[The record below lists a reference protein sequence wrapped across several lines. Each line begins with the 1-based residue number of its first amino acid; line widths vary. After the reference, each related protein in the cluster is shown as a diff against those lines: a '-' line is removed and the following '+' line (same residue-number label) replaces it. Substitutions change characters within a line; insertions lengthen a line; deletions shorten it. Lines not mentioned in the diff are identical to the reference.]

1 MRGMRGPV
9 LAVAVATVLA
19 YARTLSFEFVW
30 DDVLLVARSQRL
42 REWSSLPTVLASH
55 FWAEVHEGS
64 HYYRPLVSLSY
75 FLDLHVWGL
84 NPFGFHLTNLLAH
97 LATALAVLVLA
108 RRLTGN
114 LLAASIAGVA
124 FALHPI
130 HTESVTFISGRTDVL
145 STLLFLLALL
155 GYARWRDGGSAPVL
169 AGSLAAF
176 FLALTAKEVA
186 VTLPLILLLWDLLVT
201 PASGRATADATES
214 RYGPLVRAAG
224 RYGAY
229 GAVIG
234 LYLVVRMLSLGALVE
249 SDPGVWGTLLTRLLT
264 TTKIVASYAWMA
276 LVPFPANAHYVIVPV
291 VAPPPLAWWGAAAF
305 LAVLLAATAWAVVRA
320 PRWGFCALW
329 FWLTLIPSVGVN
341 LLPLPTAVMAERF
354 LYLPSVGFC
363 ILLGLAL
370 DRALGAAGKVA
381 ADQIRP
387 APAFALAGLL
397 LAYVG
402 LTIWRNEPWQ
412 DHYHLYLNM
421 VDTSPD
427 SDLPHV
433 NLALV
438 QLPRGEIAEAH
449 AHFKR
454 AVEIAPGNPRALV
467 GLGLTE
473 TILGERE
480 AGLRHAL
487 EAERL
492 APKNPNVLGFL
503 GQLYLLREEP
513 ARAVEVFQESL
524 RLHPEQAYT
533 SVLAARALGRA
544 GRQAEAEA
552 ALTRA
557 AALVRPGTEEAAVFD
572 RVTAEVTAR
581 IEPARARAALE
592 RYIARL
598 KAQPELTRAG
608 QADLM
613 DAERQLAFLGG
624 TGR

>member
-1 MRGMRGPV
+1 MRGPV
-9 LAVAVATVLA
+9 LAVTIATVLA

-55 FWAEVHEGS
+55 FWSEVHEGS

-75 FLDLHVWGL
+75 FLDLHAWGL
-84 NPFGFHLTNLLAH
+84 DPLGFHLTNLLAH

-155 GYARWRDGGSAPVL
+155 GYARWRDGGSPLTL
-169 AGSLAAF
+169 AGSLGAF

-186 VTLPLILLLWDLLVT
+186 VTLPLILVLWDLLV
-201 PASGRATADATES
+201 ASPDAAAKADVDVP
-214 RYGPLVRAAG
+214 RYRPLVRAAG
-224 RYGAY
+224 RYSAY

-234 LYLVVRMLSLGALVE
+234 LYLVIRMLSLGALVE
-249 SDPGVWGTLLTRLLT
+249 SDPGVWGSLLTRFLT

-276 LVPFPANAHYVIVPV
+276 FVPFPANAHYVIVPV
-291 VAPPPLAWWGAAAF
+291 VAPPPAAWWGAAAF
-305 LAVLLAATAWAVVRA
+305 LAVLVAATAWAAVRA

-363 ILLGLAL
+363 VLLGM
-370 DRALGAAGKVA
+370 ALGRTLSAASTLDAG
-381 ADQIRP
+381 QIRP
-387 APAFALAGLL
+387 APALALAGLL

-473 TILGERE
+473 TILGDRE
-480 AGLRHAL
+480 GGLRHAL
-487 EAERL
+487 EAERI

-524 RLHPEQAYT
+524 RIHPEQAYT
-533 SVLAARALGRA
+533 SVLTARALGRA
-544 GRQAEAEA
+544 GRLTEAEA
-552 ALTRA
+552 ALAGA
-557 AALVRPGTEEAAVFD
+557 AALVRPGTEEAALLD
-572 RVTAEVTAR
+572 RVTAEITAR

-592 RYIARL
+592 RYVARL
-598 KAQPELTRAG
+598 RAQPELTRAG

-613 DAERQLAFLGG
+613 DAERQLAFLAG

>member
-1 MRGMRGPV
+1 
-9 LAVAVATVLA
+9 
-19 YARTLSFEFVW
+19 
-30 DDVLLVARSQRL
+30 
-42 REWSSLPTVLASH
+42 
-55 FWAEVHEGS
+55 
-64 HYYRPLVSLSY
+64 VSLSY
-75 FLDLHVWGL
+75 FLDLHAWGL
-84 NPFGFHLTNLLAH
+84 DPLGFHLTNLLAH

-114 LLAASIAGVA
+114 LFAASIAGVA

-155 GYARWRDGGSAPVL
+155 GYARWRDGGSPLTL
-169 AGSLAAF
+169 AGSLGAF

-186 VTLPLILLLWDLLVT
+186 VTLPLILVLWDLLV
-201 PASGRATADATES
+201 ASPDAAAKADVDVP
-214 RYGPLVRAAG
+214 RYRPLVRAAG
-224 RYGAY
+224 RYSAY

-234 LYLVVRMLSLGALVE
+234 LYLVIRMLSLGALVE
-249 SDPGVWGTLLTRLLT
+249 SDPGVWGSLLTRFLT

-276 LVPFPANAHYVIVPV
+276 FVPFPANAHYVIVPV
-291 VAPPPLAWWGAAAF
+291 VALPPAAWWGAAAF
-305 LAVLLAATAWAVVRA
+305 LAVLVAATAWAAVRA

-363 ILLGLAL
+363 VLLGMAL
-370 DRALGAAGKVA
+370 GRTLGAASTLDAG
-381 ADQIRP
+381 QIRP
-387 APAFALAGLL
+387 APALALAGLL

-473 TILGERE
+473 TILGDRE
-480 AGLRHAL
+480 GGLRHAL
-487 EAERL
+487 EAERI

-524 RLHPEQAYT
+524 RIHPEQAYT
-533 SVLAARALGRA
+533 SVLTARALGRA
-544 GRQAEAEA
+544 GRLTEAEA
-552 ALTRA
+552 ALAGA
-557 AALVRPGTEEAAVFD
+557 AALVRPGTEEAALLD
-572 RVTAEVTAR
+572 RVTAEITAR

-592 RYIARL
+592 RYVARL
-598 KAQPELTRAG
+598 RAQPELTRAG

-613 DAERQLAFLGG
+613 DAERQLAFLAG

>member
-1 MRGMRGPV
+1 MRGPV
-9 LAVAVATVLA
+9 LAVTIATVLA

-55 FWAEVHEGS
+55 FWSEVHEGS

-75 FLDLHVWGL
+75 FLDLHAWGL
-84 NPFGFHLTNLLAH
+84 DPLGFHLTNLLAH

-114 LLAASIAGVA
+114 LFAASIAGVA

-155 GYARWRDGGSAPVL
+155 GYARWRDGGSPLTL
-169 AGSLAAF
+169 AGSLGTF

-186 VTLPLILLLWDLLVT
+186 VTLPLILVLWDLLV
-201 PASGRATADATES
+201 ASPDAAAKADVDVP
-214 RYGPLVRAAG
+214 RYRPLVRAAG
-224 RYGAY
+224 RYSAY

-234 LYLVVRMLSLGALVE
+234 LYLVIRMLSLGALVE
-249 SDPGVWGTLLTRLLT
+249 SDPGVWGSLLTRFLT

-276 LVPFPANAHYVIVPV
+276 FVPFPANAHYVIVPV
-291 VAPPPLAWWGAAAF
+291 VALPPAAWWGAAAF
-305 LAVLLAATAWAVVRA
+305 LAVLVAATAWAAVRA

-363 ILLGLAL
+363 VLLGM
-370 DRALGAAGKVA
+370 ALGRTLSAASTLDAG
-381 ADQIRP
+381 QIRP
-387 APAFALAGLL
+387 APALALAGLL

-473 TILGERE
+473 TILGDRE
-480 AGLRHAL
+480 GGLRHAL
-487 EAERL
+487 EAERI

-524 RLHPEQAYT
+524 RIHPEQAYT

-544 GRQAEAEA
+544 GRLTEAEA
-552 ALTRA
+552 ALAGA
-557 AALVRPGTEEAAVFD
+557 AALVRPGTEEAALLD
-572 RVTAEVTAR
+572 RVTAEITAR

-592 RYIARL
+592 RYVARL
-598 KAQPELTRAG
+598 RAQPELTRAG

-613 DAERQLAFLGG
+613 DAERQLAFLAG

>member
-1 MRGMRGPV
+1 MRGMRGPA
-9 LAVAVATVLA
+9 LAVAIATVLA
-19 YARTLSFEFVW
+19 YARTLSYEFVW

-55 FWAEVHEGS
+55 FWSEVHEGS

-84 NPFGFHLTNLLAH
+84 NPLGFHLTNLLMH
-97 LATALAVLVLA
+97 LATALAVLALA
-108 RRLTGN
+108 RRLTGDV
-114 LLAASIAGVA
+114 LVASIAGVA
-124 FALHPI
+124 FALHSI

-145 STLLFLLALL
+145 STLLFLVALL
-155 GYARWRDGGSAPVL
+155 GYARWRDGGSALTL
-169 AGSLAAF
+169 AGSLGAF
-176 FLALTAKEVA
+176 FLALAAKEVA
-186 VTLPLILLLWDLLVT
+186 VTLPLILVLWDLLVT
-201 PASGRATADATES
+201 PRGVATADTTDTRRRA
-214 RYGPLVRAAG
+214 LARAAA
-224 RYGAY
+224 RYSAY

-234 LYLVVRMLSLGALVE
+234 LYLVIRLLSLGALVE
-249 SDPGVWGTLLTRLLT
+249 SDPGVWGSLLTRLLT
-264 TTKIVASYAWMA
+264 TTKILANYAWMTV
-276 LVPFPANAHYVIVPV
+276 VPFPANAHYVIVPV
-291 VAPPPLAWWGAAAF
+291 VAPPQLAWWGAAAF
-305 LAVLLAATAWAVVRA
+305 LAALLAATAWAAVRA

-363 ILLGLAL
+363 VLLGMGLA
-370 DRALGAAGKVA
+370 RALGAVGTALAG
-381 ADQIRP
+381 QIRP
-387 APAFALAGLL
+387 APALALAGLL

-402 LTIWRNEPWQ
+402 LTLWRNEPWQ
-412 DHYHLYLNM
+412 DHYHLYLHM

-454 AVEIAPGNPRALV
+454 AVEIAPRNARALV

-473 TILGERE
+473 TILGARE
-480 AGLRHAL
+480 AGLEHAL
-487 EAERL
+487 EGARL
-492 APKNPNVLGFL
+492 APKNPNVLTFL

-513 ARAVEVFQESL
+513 ARAAEVFEESL
-524 RLHPEQAYT
+524 RIHPDQAYA
-533 SVLAARALGRA
+533 SVLAARALGKA
-544 GRQAEAEA
+544 GRPTDARA
-552 ALTRA
+552 ALDRA
-557 AALVRPGTEEAAVFD
+557 LTLIRPGTDEAAMLD

-581 IEPARARAALE
+581 AEPARARAAWE

-598 KAQPELTRAG
+598 RAQPELTRAG
-608 QADLM
+608 QADLV
-613 DAERQLAFLGG
+613 DAERQLAFLVG

>member
-1 MRGMRGPV
+1 MRGPV
-9 LAVAVATVLA
+9 LAVTIATVLA

-55 FWAEVHEGS
+55 FWSEVHEGS

-75 FLDLHVWGL
+75 FLDLHAWGL
-84 NPFGFHLTNLLAH
+84 DPLGFHLTNLLAH

-155 GYARWRDGGSAPVL
+155 GYARWRDGGSPLTL
-169 AGSLAAF
+169 AGSLGAF

-186 VTLPLILLLWDLLVT
+186 VTLPLILVLWDLLV
-201 PASGRATADATES
+201 ASPDAAAKADVDVP
-214 RYGPLVRAAG
+214 RYRPLVRAAG
-224 RYGAY
+224 RYSAY

-234 LYLVVRMLSLGALVE
+234 LYLVIRMLSLGALVE
-249 SDPGVWGTLLTRLLT
+249 SDPGVWGSLLTRFLT

-276 LVPFPANAHYVIVPV
+276 FVPFPANAHYVIVPV
-291 VAPPPLAWWGAAAF
+291 VAPPPAAWWGAAAF
-305 LAVLLAATAWAVVRA
+305 LAVLVAATAWAAVRA

-363 ILLGLAL
+363 VLLGMAL
-370 DRALGAAGKVA
+370 GRTLGAASTLDAG
-381 ADQIRP
+381 QIRP
-387 APAFALAGLL
+387 APALALAGLL

-473 TILGERE
+473 TILGDRE
-480 AGLRHAL
+480 GGLRHAL
-487 EAERL
+487 EAERI

-524 RLHPEQAYT
+524 RIHPEQAYT
-533 SVLAARALGRA
+533 SVLTARALGRA
-544 GRQAEAEA
+544 GRLTEAEA
-552 ALTRA
+552 ALAGA
-557 AALVRPGTEEAAVFD
+557 AALVRPGTEEAALLD
-572 RVTAEVTAR
+572 RVTAEITAR

-592 RYIARL
+592 RYVARL
-598 KAQPELTRAG
+598 RAQPELTRAG

-613 DAERQLAFLGG
+613 DAERQLAFLAG